1 MFRFLIRRILL
12 AVVTLFA
19 ISVVAFGLFFA
30 VPADPART
38 LCARGCDQVQ
48 VDQIRERLHLNDPIT
63 TQYFD
68 YMKGI
73 FVGRELGA
81 GDWKRE
87 CPAPCLGFSFRTD
100 EPVMD
105 IVKRSLP
112 ITVSIAIGAWI
123 FELLIGVSA
132 GVFAALRRGTVF
144 DKSAISLSLLGAAMP
159 VFFFAALL
167 LYIFV
172 FGLKLLPFPE
182 YVSFFDSP
190 LGWAGAFILPWLS
203 LALINASNHSRLARA
218 QMLETLTE
226 DYIRTARA
234 KGVRKSKV
242 SIRHALRAAIN
253 PIVTMAGLS
262 LGGLLGGAV
271 ITESVFGMP
280 GLGQQTV
287 TAARELNMPLVMATV
302 LLSTV
307 FIVAFNIIVDVAYAA
322 LDPRVRLS

>member
-12 AVVTLFA
+12 AVLTLFA

-30 VPADPART
+30 VPADPAT
-38 LCARGCDQVQ
+38 TMCARGCDQVTK
-48 VDQIRERLHLNDPIT
+48 DQIHARLHLDDPIYV
-63 TQYFD
+63 QYFD

-73 FVGRELGA
+73 FVGREYGA
-81 GDWKRE
+81 GDWKRD

-123 FELLIGVSA
+123 FELLIGVTA

-144 DKSAISLSLLGAAMP
+144 DKLAISLSLVGAAMP
-159 VFFFAALL
+159 VFFFAAIL
-167 LYIFV
+167 LYVFV
-172 FGLKLLPFPE
+172 FGTGILPFPE
-182 YVSFFDSP
+182 YVPISKNP
-190 LGWAGAFILPWLS
+190 LAWAGAFILPWLS
-203 LALINASNHSRLARA
+203 LALINAANHSRLGRA
-218 QMLETLTE
+218 QMLETLSE
-226 DYIRTARA
+226 DFIRTARA
-234 KGVRKSKV
+234 KGLRKSKV
-242 SIRHALRAAIN
+242 SLRHALRAAIN

-271 ITESVFGMP
+271 ITESVFGMQ
-280 GLGQQTV
+280 GLGMQTV

-302 LLSTV
+302 LIATV
-307 FIVAFNIIVDVAYAA
+307 FIVVANIVVDVAYAA